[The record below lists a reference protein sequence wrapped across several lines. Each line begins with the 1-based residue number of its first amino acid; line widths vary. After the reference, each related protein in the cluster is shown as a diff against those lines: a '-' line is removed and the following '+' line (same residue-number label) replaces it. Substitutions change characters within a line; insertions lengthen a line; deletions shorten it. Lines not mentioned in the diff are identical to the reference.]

1 MMSILNEKECA
12 DTEILIFTFTL
23 INKTLAG
30 ISDQDTYYDMI
41 DSLEEQGMEKII
53 KSIMS
58 KKGIEKDLM
67 KQLQIYELVLKH
79 EDEGPATDGGDDQGI
94 KLSDQHA
101 NHSLLFELPLEPG
114 AAVTTRGRSRA
125 SKSSER
131 RRSRRHSSVGH
142 SLISSAAAGGNK
154 IKTLSFVPPPKNTKV
169 IEDLVPNWQKK
180 ALESTQQYS
189 SSSVNNGNF
198 TTSKMLQEVNN
209 NINSN
214 NNLSNNN
221 NKSEGAV
228 IKIKEV
234 PPVKSSPPPQV
245 AVKPTTMGTTI
256 STEETIVPLKRDFRP
271 SSKDGGDLLYN
282 SFSGQRASISSTSSA
297 DSYGSST
304 SSGAY
309 SMVSSTPSS
318 ADSRGGGGLG
328 GQKSPSFE
336 KSLAAN
342 TKSSLIEK
350 RKRILFE
357 QQQNNSSNG
366 KLCLPSNETSKRNST
381 IDVQSSANGTQ
392 FSMSQFSNSSECID
406 TSKSYLL
413 SKMYENNHESKVIGN
428 GTKVP
433 SNSNKLSWE
442 PVNDTTSKVDKSS
455 IPGSS
460 IGVKNIQEKIMRT
473 GAPGNDHLING
484 HGVSSNIRDVIRNPN
499 EFLHLHK
506 TSSSPI
512 RRPSPSSRRPFRP
525 LKLNDLD
532 FTDLK
537 PEDDQDILN
546 GTTTVNG
553 LNGDCGQDG
562 SPGSP
567 VIPCPPPLPS
577 MMNNQFQPPIPPPPP
592 PLPGITCPLGS
603 LSPSILQSSTP
614 PHIQLNNHVINYNN
628 SNNNNN
634 SHDSIKNNYNQTMTW
649 LKSSAAGP
657 HQLNG
662 SNEMD
667 NSTMSSWSVVD
678 GHMTGVRG
686 CINPPPPNSNFHPGS
701 MYHGTLKNKKTVKL
715 FWKEVKEE
723 KSILNR
729 LKKKKTIWDE
739 ITMIPVD
746 PVKMEHL
753 FENRTKEL
761 VNKVRLSPFF
771 LPSFLFPSIITLS
784 CTHQTWRGNPL
795 IIDSLTDSFRVVH
808 KSLAVDQ

>member
-1 MMSILNEKECA
+1 MGEFFSQPIGCKSWSNMMSILNEKECA

-23 INKTLAG
+23 FNKTLAG

-41 DSLEEQGMEKII
+41 DSLEEQGMERII

-79 EDEGPATDGGDDQGI
+79 EDEGPSSDDDGI
-94 KLSDQHA
+94 KLND
-101 NHSLLFELPLEPG
+101 NHSLHSFDIPIE
-114 AAVTTRGRSRA
+114 AVTNRGRSRA

-142 SLISSAAAGGNK
+142 SLIANPAGTSVGCKTNAN
-154 IKTLSFVPPPKNTKV
+154 IKSLSFVPPPKNTKV
-169 IEDLVPNWQKK
+169 IEDLVPNWQRKV
-180 ALESTQQYS
+180 LESNQQYTSSNTS
-189 SSSVNNGNF
+189 SSNGNLNNNNF

-214 NNLSNNN
+214 GNSNSNNHHN
-221 NKSEGAV
+221 TSNKSEAV

-234 PPVKSSPPPQV
+234 GPKSKRSTSPPPV
-245 AVKPTTMGTTI
+245 SCKPKSLMENNGTI
-256 STEETIVPLKRDFRP
+256 NKEESIVPLKRDFRP
-271 SSKDGGDLLYN
+271 SSKDGGDLMYN
-282 SFSGQRASISSTSSA
+282 NFSGQRASISSTSSA

-318 ADSRGGGGLG
+318 VDHHHGD
-328 GQKSPSFE
+328 QKSS
-336 KSLAAN
+336 SIAANN

-350 RKRILFE
+350 RKKVLFE
-357 QQQNNSSNG
+357 QQQQNSSNL
-366 KLCLPSNETSKRNST
+366 KSSTSCLPQSENNISKRIN
-381 IDVQSSANGTQ
+381 DVQN
-392 FSMSQFSNSSECID
+392 SNSNGSSQYSIPSDTCID
-406 TSKSYLL
+406 TSKNYLL
-413 SKMYENNHESKVIGN
+413 SKMYDHHEKVPTN
-428 GTKVP
+428 GTKIIP
-433 SNSNKLSWE
+433 TNNSKVSWE
-442 PVNDTTSKVDKSS
+442 PINDTTSKLDKSS

-460 IGVKNIQEKIMRT
+460 IGVKIIQEKMLRT
-473 GAPGNDHLING
+473 SGSNDHLNNG
-484 HGVSSNIRDVIRNPN
+484 HNVSSNIREVIRNPS

-506 TSSSPI
+506 ASSSPN

-546 GTTTVNG
+546 GTTTTING
-553 LNGDCGQDG
+553 GINGDQEH
-562 SPGSP
+562 PGSP
-567 VIPCPPPLPS
+567 VIPCPPPLPTS
-577 MMNNQFQPPIPPPPP
+577 NCFQPPPIPPPPP
-592 PLPGITCPLGS
+592 PLPGMGSSSS
-603 LSPSILQSSTP
+603 LSPLQSSTP
-614 PHIQLNNHVINYNN
+614 GVHQQQLNNHKMIINYNN
-628 SNNNNN
+628 NLDAN
-634 SHDSIKNNYNQTMTW
+634 KNNYNQTMTW
-649 LKSSAAGP
+649 LKSSNPSHTTA
-657 HQLNG
+657 QLNG
-662 SNEMD
+662 SNGNND
-667 NSTMSSWSVVD
+667 TVNSSMSSWSVVD
-678 GHMTGVRG
+678 GQNSQNMIGNLRG
-686 CINPPPPNSNFHPGS
+686 CINPNFNSS
-701 MYHGTLKNKKTVKL
+701 MYQGMMSTTTMKNKKTVKL

-761 VNKVRLSPFF
+761 VNKVRFKEKF
-771 LPSFLFPSIITLS
+771 AHRVQLPWS
-784 CTHQTWRGNPL
+784 
-795 IIDSLTDSFRVVH
+795 
-808 KSLAVDQ
+808 